1 MHAREDIKFE
11 PLKSEEDEEETIEEI
26 KFNEN
31 SVKNSWWQ
39 NIPCI
44 GYILIFLKVVFH
56 TGTNVMVKKM
66 TNIHP
71 LSLLLFRS
79 LMILSVSL
87 PWSVMINRS
96 PFPPDQSMDDR
107 LCLLFRG
114 MAGCLNMWANFYS
127 LRHLPFGDQKII
139 VATRPIFVSL
149 SAKMFL
155 KESCGLMEILSM
167 VLMLSGIILVVQP
180 PIIFQGVHEDSDS
193 SDPAGGTAAIFVLL
207 TTILASNIT
216 VIIRRLRKDHVAT
229 LTATNQL
236 IIVIESF
243 FLIFLFGIEMA
254 TPEFWEDRMMVVM
267 VSLGNMAYVILEMLS
282 LKVEEANKVSL
293 LDNSFGIILAF
304 AIQVVIFEDV
314 PSFIKLGGTVLV
326 FLSVLVIL
334 ISKMWTK

>member
-1 MHAREDIKFE
+1 MFGGSNHVMFE
-11 PLKSEEDEEETIEEI
+11 PLKTEEDEDEDIEEDTC
-26 KFNEN
+26 NDN
-31 SVKNSWWQ
+31 SDSVERSWWK
-39 NIPCI
+39 NVPCI

-56 TGTNVMVKKM
+56 TGTNLIVKKM

-87 PWSVMINRS
+87 PWSVLINRS

-139 VATRPIFVSL
+139 VSTRPIFVSL
-149 SAKMFL
+149 SAKLFL
-155 KESCGLMEILSM
+155 KEPCGVVEILSM
-167 VLMLSGIILVVQP
+167 VLMVSGIIMVVQP
-180 PIIFQGVHEDSDS
+180 PVIFQGQSQDSDL
-193 SDPAGGTAAIFVLL
+193 SDPAGGTAAICVLV

-216 VIIRRLRKDHVAT
+216 VIIRRLRKDHVAS

-236 IIVIESF
+236 IIIIESF
-243 FLIFLFGIEMA
+243 FLIFLLGVEMV
-254 TPEFWEDRMMVVM
+254 TPEFWEDRMMVVL
-267 VSLGNMAYVILEMLS
+267 VSLGNMVYVILEMLS

-304 AIQVVIFEDV
+304 AIQVI
-314 PSFIKLGGTVLV
+314 
-326 FLSVLVIL
+326 
-334 ISKMWTK
+334 